1 VLLSERLVLP
11 PPWFSVSS
19 VLAMSAL
26 DEKKT
31 SLEGSV
37 PSLPKEDHSLD
48 DVKKHYVTEVVSFFV
63 VNGLVDNADVNWIG
77 RSRC

>member
-1 VLLSERLVLP
+1 
-11 PPWFSVSS
+11 
-19 VLAMSAL
+19 MSAL

-48 DVKKHYVTEVVSFFV
+48 DVKKHYVTEVVGFFV
-63 VNGLVDNADVNWIG
+63 ISGLVEILTLTG
-77 RSRC
+77 